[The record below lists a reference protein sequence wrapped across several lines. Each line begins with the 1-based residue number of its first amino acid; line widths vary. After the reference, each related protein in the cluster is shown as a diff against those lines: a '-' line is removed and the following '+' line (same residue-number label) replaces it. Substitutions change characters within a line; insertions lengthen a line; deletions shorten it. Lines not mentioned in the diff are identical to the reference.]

1 MTTRRPVALTQIAV
15 TIAALVIVSTVQT
28 ATAGMMDE
36 ADAAY
41 LRADYETAL
50 MLYRAEAEQGDA
62 PAQYNLGIMYDNGRG
77 VPEDDIE
84 AVRWFRLA
92 AEQGDALAQY
102 NLGNMYANGDGVPED
117 DIEAVRWYRLAA
129 EQGHALAQYNLGIMY
144 ANGDGVPEDDIE
156 AVRWYR
162 LAAEQGHALAQYNL
176 GIMYDNGRGVPED
189 DIEAVRWYRLAAEQ
203 GHALAQYNLGNMYAN
218 GDGVPEDDIE
228 AVRWYRLAAEQGH
241 ALAQYNLGIMYDNG
255 RGVPE
260 DDIEAV
266 RWFRLAAEQGDAL
279 AQFNLGTMYDNGRGV
294 PEDDIEA
301 VRWFRLA
308 AEQGHAPAQLN
319 LGVMYGLGVRRIWR
333 TVSDKIRA
341 RPGECREFT
350 MSDPFKPVDRDT
362 PYLLP
367 PSLQDWLPQEHLARF
382 VVEIVDRLDLSE
394 LERAYRGRG
403 KTPYHPSVMVALL
416 FYGYA
421 TGVFSS
427 RKLEQATYDSV
438 AFRYITADTHP
449 DHDTIA
455 HFRKRF
461 LEPLRGV
468 FVQIL
473 VIAQAMG
480 VLKIG
485 TVSLDGTKVKANAS
499 KHKAMSWGYANRLE
513 AQLREEV
520 QTLLE
525 QAARADTE
533 ASPGLDIPEEL
544 ERREARL
551 AAIERAKAEIERRA
565 QERYEAEQAEYE
577 EKLKRRRDTEKATGK
592 KARGREPKAPVAG
605 PRAKDQVNFTDEES
619 RIMPSSEGFVQGYNA
634 QAAVDI
640 DSHLIVAEHVSDHT
654 NDKQELAP
662 ALRCL
667 DERQEAVGQPRAL
680 LADAGYFS
688 DENVR
693 RCEAEGIEP
702 YIASGRERHHRPLA
716 DRLAPV
722 PECPAQADG
731 VAAMGHRMKTP
742 EGRALYAKRKSTVET
757 VFGVIKEVLGFRRFH
772 LRGLEAVQGEWTLVC
787 MAWNLK
793 RMHVAVA

>member
-1 MTTRRPVALTQIAV
+1 
-15 TIAALVIVSTVQT
+15 
-28 ATAGMMDE
+28 
-36 ADAAY
+36 
-41 LRADYETAL
+41 
-50 MLYRAEAEQGDA
+50 
-62 PAQYNLGIMYDNGRG
+62 
-77 VPEDDIE
+77 
-84 AVRWFRLA
+84 
-92 AEQGDALAQY
+92 
-102 NLGNMYANGDGVPED
+102 
-117 DIEAVRWYRLAA
+117 
-129 EQGHALAQYNLGIMY
+129 
-144 ANGDGVPEDDIE
+144 
-156 AVRWYR
+156 
-162 LAAEQGHALAQYNL
+162 
-176 GIMYDNGRGVPED
+176 
-189 DIEAVRWYRLAAEQ
+189 
-203 GHALAQYNLGNMYAN
+203 
-218 GDGVPEDDIE
+218 
-228 AVRWYRLAAEQGH
+228 
-241 ALAQYNLGIMYDNG
+241 
-255 RGVPE
+255 
-260 DDIEAV
+260 
-266 RWFRLAAEQGDAL
+266 
-279 AQFNLGTMYDNGRGV
+279 
-294 PEDDIEA
+294 
-301 VRWFRLA
+301 
-308 AEQGHAPAQLN
+308 
-319 LGVMYGLGVRRIWR
+319 
-333 TVSDKIRA
+333 
-341 RPGECREFT
+341 

-382 VVEIVDRLDLSE
+382 VVEIVDRLDLTE
-394 LERAYRGRG
+394 LERAYGGRG
-403 KTPYHPSVMVALL
+403 KTPYHPAVMVALL

-427 RKLEQATYDSV
+427 RKLELATYDSV

-461 LEPLRGV
+461 LEPLRGL

-520 QTLLE
+520 KTLLE

-565 QERYEAEQAEYE
+565 LKRYEAEQAEYE

-592 KARGREPKAPVAG
+592 KARGREPKAPEPG

-640 DSHLIVAEHVSDHT
+640 DSHVIVAEHVSDHT

-667 DERQEAVGQPRAL
+667 DERQEVVGQARAL

-688 DENVR
+688 DENVK

-722 PECPAQADG
+722 PERPAQADG

-757 VFGVIKEVLGFRRFH
+757 VFGVIKEVMGFRRFH
-772 LRGLEAVQGEWTLVC
+772 LRGLEAVQGEWALVC